1 MKRII
6 VLIILLLTVLT
17 HPVYASDPPPLST
30 LVETLEARYRGIQD
44 ISANFSQTTVVKGF
58 PKPQRGSG
66 RLLIRRPAGSPPQFR
81 FEYRT
86 PRQTIVSDGSTLWF
100 YQPEAA
106 SVIIQSLR
114 GQQASGISRAVAFI
128 ADLGSIAQDF
138 HINYASPARDA
149 QGHVR
154 IILTPKRTPLFK
166 SLLLTLSK
174 QLETAADGHEFPII
188 AAVLTDQSGTTTSF
202 QYRDITINQGMTAG
216 RFHFV
221 PPPHTAVIRP

>member
-1 MKRII
+1 MKRI
-6 VLIILLLTVLT
+6 LILMSLLITVLA
-17 HPVYASDPPPLST
+17 HPAFASEPPLAT
-30 LVETLEARYRGIQD
+30 LVEALEARYRGIQD
-44 ISANFSQTTVVKGF
+44 ISASFSQTTMVKGF
-58 PKPQRGSG
+58 PKPQRGAGS
-66 RLLIRRPAGSPPQFR
+66 LFIRRPAGSPPQFR

-114 GQQASGISRAVAFI
+114 GPQASGISRAVAFI

-138 HINYASPARDA
+138 HIKYASPARDA

-166 SLLLTLSK
+166 SLVLTLSQ
-174 QLETAADGHEFPII
+174 QLETTDAGNDFPIT
-188 AAVLTDQSGTTTSF
+188 AAVLTDQAGTTTSF

-216 RFHFV
+216 KFHFV
-221 PPPHTAVIRP
+221 APPHTTVIRP